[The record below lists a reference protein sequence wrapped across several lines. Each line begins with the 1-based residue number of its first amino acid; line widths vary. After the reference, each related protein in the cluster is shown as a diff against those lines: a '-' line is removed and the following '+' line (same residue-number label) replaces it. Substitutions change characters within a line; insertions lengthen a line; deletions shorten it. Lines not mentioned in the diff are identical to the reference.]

1 MEKSSTELNTDD
13 EMNQITNLTG
23 ELEIHSSEC
32 KAEASRKVSIDESK
46 NTVQQLPISGGQ
58 GGVLPLKPDTPK
70 ISLPQ
75 FEYKFLLVD
84 SFTDSTIG
92 LYNTNKIA
100 TGVMIELVKKD
111 ILLHIDMYQKK
122 ILIGESIEEN
132 RDSLAVIKSLMY
144 QYRSIEQSMN
154 TFIML
159 DGKSINR
166 YRIMALKVDD
176 RDVDES
182 NYFNF

>member
-1 MEKSSTELNTDD
+1 MEKSSTEINTDD
-13 EMNQITNLTG
+13 EMNQIANLTG

-32 KAEASRKVSIDESK
+32 IAEASRKVSIDESK
-46 NTVQQLPISGGQ
+46 NTVQEIPTPPPAP
-58 GGVLPLKPDTPK
+58 VLKPDTPK
-70 ISLPQ
+70 LSLPQ

-84 SFTDSTIG
+84 SFTDSTVG

-159 DGKSINR
+159 DGKAINR